1 MRAPPIRTA
10 AAGGRSPQSNDAPG
24 GAGTGT
30 HGKRQHPANLY
41 SPEAEH
47 SMDVTTIWA
56 AIIALG
62 LFMYVALD
70 GFDLGI
76 GMIFPFF
83 PDDGE
88 RDLMIATIAPV
99 WDGNETWLVL
109 GGAAL
114 FAVFPAVYSIVL
126 SALYLP
132 IVTMLVCLIFRGVSF
147 EIREKATR
155 TKNLWNLAFIAGSG
169 GASFFQG
176 VILGAYLQGIPV
188 TNGVFAGPPFFWL
201 TPFSLLTGFGLT
213 ATYALLG
220 ACWLIMKTEGDL
232 QHRLHEV
239 VRPLTFVL
247 LGFMVVVS
255 IWTPLTDA
263 KIAARWFDSGLLHRL
278 LPVPFLVVIT
288 ALFMLR
294 ALRRRHDN
302 TPFLLTL
309 LLILLGYIGLLVSIW
324 PYAIPYAITLQD
336 AAAPRSSQLF
346 TLVGA
351 VIILPVIL
359 IYTTLGYHVFRGK
372 SAPGAKYH

>member
-1 MRAPPIRTA
+1 
-10 AAGGRSPQSNDAPG
+10 
-24 GAGTGT
+24 
-30 HGKRQHPANLY
+30 
-41 SPEAEH
+41 
-47 SMDVTTIWA
+47 MDVTTIWA

-76 GMIFPFF
+76 GLIFPFF

-114 FAVFPAVYSIVL
+114 FAVFPEVYSIVL

-147 EIREKATR
+147 EIREKASR
-155 TKNLWNLAFIAGSG
+155 TKNLWNLAFVAGSG

-188 TNGVFAGPPFFWL
+188 ANGVFAGPSFFWL
-201 TPFSLLTGFGLT
+201 TPFSLLTGFGLM

-220 ACWLIMKTEGDL
+220 ACWLVMKTEGDL
-232 QHRLHEV
+232 QHRLHGV
-239 VRPLTFVL
+239 VRPLTIVL
-247 LGFMVVVS
+247 LGFMVIVS

-263 KIAARWFDSGLLHRL
+263 KIAERWFDSGLLHRL
-278 LPVPFLVVIT
+278 LPVPFLVVIA
-288 ALFMLR
+288 ALFMFR
-294 ALRRRHDN
+294 ALRRGHDN
-302 TPFLLTL
+302 TPFLLAL

-324 PYAIPYAITLQD
+324 PYAIPNVLTLQD
-336 AAAPRSSQLF
+336 AAAPRASQLF

-359 IYTTLGYHVFRGK
+359 VYTTLGYHVFRGK

>member
-1 MRAPPIRTA
+1 
-10 AAGGRSPQSNDAPG
+10 
-24 GAGTGT
+24 
-30 HGKRQHPANLY
+30 
-41 SPEAEH
+41 
-47 SMDVTTIWA
+47 MDVTTIWA

-114 FAVFPAVYSIVL
+114 FAVFPEVYSIVL

-188 TNGVFAGPPFFWL
+188 TNGVFAGPSFFWL
-201 TPFSLLTGFGLT
+201 TPFSLLTGFGLM

-220 ACWLIMKTEGDL
+220 ACWLVMKTEGDL

-302 TPFLLTL
+302 TPFLLAL

-336 AAAPRSSQLF
+336 AAAPRASQLF

-359 IYTTLGYHVFRGK
+359 VYTTLGYHVFRGK